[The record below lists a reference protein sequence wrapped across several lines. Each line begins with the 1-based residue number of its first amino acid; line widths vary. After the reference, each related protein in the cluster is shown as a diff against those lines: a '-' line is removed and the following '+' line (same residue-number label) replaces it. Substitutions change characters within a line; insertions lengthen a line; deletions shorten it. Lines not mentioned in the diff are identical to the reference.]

1 MDEKFNNII
10 NTARELFFKFGI
22 RNVSMDDICKH
33 MRISKKTLYKYVS
46 NKDELVVKILD
57 SIQEFHDEAEFSE
70 ITKGKNA
77 IEFLLFVSKSI
88 YQFSVSTNNPFRI
101 DLEKYYP
108 EYYKIFR
115 DTMQIKSHKYMMENI
130 KQGIEEGLYR
140 ESLSLD
146 INATLYLAK
155 MDGVQRDFSRNPE
168 KYTLRQLFEVL
179 FENEVRALATPKG
192 IEFLENELKNVN
204 MLDREEFKDQM
215 KLPCISTKEKK
226 K

>member
-1 MDEKFNNII
+1 MDEKFHNII
-10 NTARELFFKFGI
+10 NAARDLFYKYGI

-33 MRISKKTLYKYVS
+33 VRISKKTLYKYVS
-46 NKDELVVKILD
+46 NKDELVVNILD
-57 SIQEFHDEAEFSE
+57 NIQKFHEDAEFSE
-70 ITKGKNA
+70 MTKGKNA

-88 YQFSVSTNNPFRI
+88 YQFSVSTNNPFRT

-115 DTMQIKSHKYMMENI
+115 DTMQGKSHKYMMGNI

-140 ESLSLD
+140 ESLGLD
-146 INATLYLAK
+146 IDATLYLAK

-204 MLDREEFKDQM
+204 MLDVEDVKGHM
-215 KLPCISTKEKK
+215 KLSSISSKDKPI
-226 K
+226 